1 MKTEYDVST
10 KDKEISCSEIVD
22 DILYS
27 KLGLKPANNGTRYL
41 RELIMYIYKK
51 ETYEYRVDKEIQLF
65 LKEKGIDKNYKTVK
79 STMVYAINNARKDKL
94 KENFYYVFK
103 TDYDTYFVSI
113 KNIVNSVLTLIENY
127 K

>member
-1 MKTEYDVST
+1 MKTEYDVLT

-41 RELIMYIYKK
+41 RDLILYIYKK
-51 ETYEYRVDKEIQLF
+51 NPYEFGVDKEIQLF
-65 LKEKGIDKNYKTVK
+65 LKERRINQNYKTVK
-79 STMVYAINNARKDKL
+79 SKMIYAINNARKDKL

-103 TDYDTYFVSI
+103 TDYDTYFISL
-113 KNIVNSVLTLIENY
+113 KNIIKAIINMVE
-127 K
+127 